1 MKTIKETD
9 LTDFEFWG
17 GATQYTNKLTRKEFK
32 ELSYQLEELY
42 PDGLTETEIN
52 DLFWFDIE
60 FICELLQLNEED
72 ILNRISNY

>member
-9 LTDFEFWG
+9 LYYFEFWG
-17 GATQYTNKLTRKEFK
+17 GATQYTNKLTKKEFD
-32 ELSYQLEELY
+32 EISYQLEEFY

-52 DLFWFDIE
+52 DLFWFEIE